1 MIKNI
6 GIFAKK
12 SHPDI
17 NRIISRIIAFLQSR
31 NVKVLIENEFGPDSD
46 KMTIIT
52 EKENIPQESDLIIVF
67 GGDGTLLSVSRLD
80 NVTEIPI
87 LAVNL
92 GGLGFLTEIRVEEIM
107 DMLGKVLAS
116 DYDVEKRMMF
126 DVQLKRVGDGK
137 VENFIALNDV
147 VVNKSALARM
157 IDLDTYVND
166 MFLNAY
172 RADGLII
179 STPTGS
185 TGYSLSAGGPII
197 YPSLKLIAII
207 PICPHTLTNRPIILD
222 DEKEIM
228 FTLRSGDDDVY
239 LTMDGQV
246 GVVMNV
252 GDQVSVYKSKKIIN
266 LIKSP
271 FRNYFEVLKEK
282 LKWGER

>member
-12 SHPDI
+12 SHPDVKV
-17 NRIISRIIAFLQSR
+17 IISRIIAFLQSR
-31 NVKVLIENEFGPDSD
+31 DINVLIEKEFSPDSGE
-46 KMTIIT
+46 IIII

-67 GGDGTLLSVSRLD
+67 GGDGTLLSVARLD
-80 NVTEIPI
+80 NVTDIPI

-92 GGLGFLTEIRVEEIM
+92 GGLGFLTEIRVEEIE
-107 DMLGKVLAS
+107 DVLAKVLDS
-116 DYDVEKRMMF
+116 DYDIEKRMMF
-126 DVQLKRVGDGK
+126 DVQLKRAGDGK
-137 VENFIALNDV
+137 VEKFAALNDI
-147 VVNKSALARM
+147 VVNKGALARI
-157 IDLDTYVND
+157 IDLDTYVNE
-166 MFLNAY
+166 MFLNSY
-172 RADGLII
+172 RVDGLII

-197 YPSLKLIAII
+197 YPTLKLVAII

-222 DEKEIM
+222 GEKEIM
-228 FTLRSGDDDVY
+228 ITLRFGDDDVY

-246 GVVMNV
+246 GVVINI
-252 GDQVSVYKSKKIIN
+252 GDQVRVCKSEKNIT

>member
-1 MIKNI
+1 MVKNI

-12 SHPDI
+12 SHPDVKV
-17 NRIISRIIAFLQSR
+17 IISRIISFLQSR
-31 NVKVLIENEFGPDSD
+31 DINVLIEKEFVPDSGE
-46 KMTIIT
+46 IIII

-80 NVTEIPI
+80 NVTDIPI

-92 GGLGFLTEIRVEEIM
+92 GGLGFLTEIRVEEIE
-107 DMLGKVLAS
+107 DALAKVLDS

-126 DVQLKRVGDGK
+126 DVQLKRTGDDK
-137 VENFIALNDV
+137 VEKFAALNDV
-147 VVNKSALARM
+147 VVNKGALARM
-157 IDLDTYVND
+157 IDLDIYVNE
-166 MFLNAY
+166 MFLNSY
-172 RADGLII
+172 RVDGLII

-197 YPSLKLIAII
+197 YPTLKLVAII

-222 DEKEIM
+222 GEKEIM
-228 FTLRSGDDDVY
+228 VTLRFGDDDVY

-246 GVVMNV
+246 GVVMNI
-252 GDQVSVYKSKKIIN
+252 GDQVRVCKSEKNIT

>member
-12 SHPDI
+12 SHPDVKV
-17 NRIISRIIAFLQSR
+17 IIERIIAFLQSR
-31 NVKVLIENEFGPDSD
+31 DINLLIEKEFAPDSG
-46 KMTIIT
+46 KITIT

-80 NVTEIPI
+80 NVTDIPI

-92 GGLGFLTEIRVEEIM
+92 GGLGFLTEIRVEEIE
-107 DMLGKVLAS
+107 DVLAKVLDS
-116 DYDVEKRMMF
+116 DYDIEKRMMF
-126 DVQLKRVGDGK
+126 DVQFKRDADGE
-137 VENFIALNDV
+137 VEKFIALNDV
-147 VVNKSALARM
+147 VVNKGVLARM
-157 IDLDTYVND
+157 IDIDTYVNEK
-166 MFLNAY
+166 FLNSY
-172 RADGLII
+172 KADGLII

-197 YPSLKLIAII
+197 YPSLKVIAII

-228 FTLRSGDDDVY
+228 VTLRSGDDDVY

-246 GVVMNV
+246 GVVMKI
-252 GDQVSVYKSKKIIN
+252 GDQVKVSKSNNNIT

>member
-1 MIKNI
+1 MMIKNI

-12 SHPDI
+12 SHPDVKV
-17 NRIISRIIAFLQSR
+17 IIERIIAFLQSR
-31 NVKVLIENEFGPDSD
+31 DINLLIEKEFAPDSG
-46 KMTIIT
+46 KITIT

-80 NVTEIPI
+80 NVTDIPI

-92 GGLGFLTEIRVEEIM
+92 GGLGFLTEIRVEEIE
-107 DMLGKVLAS
+107 DVLAKVLDS
-116 DYDVEKRMMF
+116 DYDIEKRMMF
-126 DVQLKRVGDGK
+126 DVQFKRDADGE
-137 VENFIALNDV
+137 VEKFIALNDV
-147 VVNKSALARM
+147 VVNKGVLARM
-157 IDLDTYVND
+157 IDIDTYVNEK
-166 MFLNAY
+166 FLNSY
-172 RADGLII
+172 KADGLII

-197 YPSLKLIAII
+197 YPSLKVIAII

-228 FTLRSGDDDVY
+228 VTLRSGDDDVY

-246 GVVMNV
+246 GVVMKI
-252 GDQVSVYKSKKIIN
+252 GDQVKVSKSNNNIT

>member
-12 SHPDI
+12 SHPDVKV
-17 NRIISRIIAFLQSR
+17 IISRIIAFLQNR
-31 NVKVLIENEFGPDSD
+31 DINVLIEKEFAPDSGE
-46 KMTIIT
+46 IIII

-80 NVTEIPI
+80 NVTDIPI

-92 GGLGFLTEIRVEEIM
+92 GGLGFLTEIRVEEIE
-107 DMLGKVLAS
+107 DALDKVLDS
-116 DYDVEKRMMF
+116 DYDIEKRMMF
-126 DVQLKRVGDGK
+126 DVQLKRLGDGK
-137 VENFIALNDV
+137 VEKFAALNDV
-147 VVNKSALARM
+147 VVNKGALARM
-157 IDLDTYVND
+157 IDLDTYVNE
-166 MFLNAY
+166 MFLNSY
-172 RADGLII
+172 RVDGLII

-197 YPSLKLIAII
+197 YPSLKVISIV

-228 FTLRSGDDDVY
+228 VTLRSGDDDVY

-246 GVVMNV
+246 GVVMNI
-252 GDQVSVYKSKKIIN
+252 GDQVRVYKSEKNIT

>member
-12 SHPDI
+12 SHPEVKE
-17 NRIISRIIAFLQSR
+17 IISRIIAFLQSR
-31 NVKVLIENEFGPDSD
+31 DINVLIEKEFAPDSGE
-46 KMTIIT
+46 IIII

-80 NVTEIPI
+80 NVTDIPI

-92 GGLGFLTEIRVEEIM
+92 GGLGFLTEIRVEEIE
-107 DMLGKVLAS
+107 DALAKVLDS
-116 DYDVEKRMMF
+116 DYDIEKRMMF
-126 DVQLKRVGDGK
+126 DVQLQRAGDGE
-137 VENFIALNDV
+137 VEKFIALNDV
-147 VVNKSALARM
+147 VVNKGALARM
-157 IDLDTYVND
+157 IDLDTYVNEK
-166 MFLNAY
+166 FLNSY
-172 RADGLII
+172 RVDGLII

-207 PICPHTLTNRPIILD
+207 PICPHTLTNRPIILE
-222 DEKEIM
+222 DEKEVM
-228 FTLRSGDDDVY
+228 VSLRSGDDVY

-246 GVVMNV
+246 GVLMNI
-252 GDQVSVYKSKKIIN
+252 GDQVRVYKSEKN
-266 LIKSP
+266 VTLIKSP

>member
-12 SHPDI
+12 SHPDVKV
-17 NRIISRIIAFLQSR
+17 IISRIIVFLQSR
-31 NVKVLIENEFGPDSD
+31 DINLLIEKEFAPDSGEI
-46 KMTIIT
+46 TIT

-80 NVTEIPI
+80 NVTDIPI

-92 GGLGFLTEIRVEEIM
+92 GDLGFLTEIRVEEIE
-107 DMLGKVLAS
+107 DMLGKILDS
-116 DYDVEKRMMF
+116 DYDIEKRMMF
-126 DVQLKRVGDGK
+126 DVQLKRAGDGK
-137 VENFIALNDV
+137 VEKFTALNDV
-147 VVNKSALARM
+147 VVNKGALARM
-157 IDLDTYVND
+157 IDLDTYVNE
-166 MFLNAY
+166 MFLNSY
-172 RADGLII
+172 KVDGLII

-246 GVVMNV
+246 GVVMNI
-252 GDQVSVYKSKKIIN
+252 GDQVRVYKSEKNIT

>member
-12 SHPDI
+12 SHPEVKLI
-17 NRIISRIIAFLQSR
+17 LSRIIAFLQSR
-31 NVKVLIENEFGPDSD
+31 DLNVLIEKEFATDSGEL
-46 KMTIIT
+46 III

-80 NVTEIPI
+80 NVTDIPI

-92 GGLGFLTEIRVEEIM
+92 GGLGFLTEIRVEEIE
-107 DMLGKVLAS
+107 DVLVKVLDS
-116 DYDVEKRMMF
+116 DYDIEKRMMF
-126 DVQLKRVGDGK
+126 DVHLKRTGDGK
-137 VENFIALNDV
+137 VEKFAALNDV
-147 VVNKSALARM
+147 VVNKGALARM
-157 IDLDTYVND
+157 IDLDTYVNE
-166 MFLNAY
+166 MFLNSY
-172 RADGLII
+172 RVDGLII

-197 YPSLKLIAII
+197 YPSLNVIAII

-222 DEKEIM
+222 DEKEIVV
-228 FTLRSGDDDVY
+228 TLRSGDDDVY

-246 GVVMNV
+246 GVVMNI
-252 GDQVSVYKSKKIIN
+252 GDQVSVYKSEKNIT

-271 FRNYFEVLKEK
+271 FRNYFEVLKDK

>member
-12 SHPDI
+12 SHPDVKV
-17 NRIISRIIAFLQSR
+17 IISRIITFLQSR
-31 NVKVLIENEFGPDSD
+31 DINVLIEKEFVPDSGE
-46 KMTIIT
+46 IIII

-80 NVTEIPI
+80 NVTDIPI

-92 GGLGFLTEIRVEEIM
+92 GGLGFLTEIRVEEIE
-107 DMLGKVLAS
+107 DVLAKVLDS
-116 DYDVEKRMMF
+116 DYDIEKRMMF

-137 VENFIALNDV
+137 VEKFAALNDV
-147 VVNKSALARM
+147 VVNKGALARM
-157 IDLDTYVND
+157 IDLDTYVNK
-166 MFLNAY
+166 MFLNSY
-172 RADGLII
+172 RVDGLII

-197 YPSLKLIAII
+197 YPSLKVISIV

-228 FTLRSGDDDVY
+228 VTLRSGDDVY

-246 GVVMNV
+246 GVVINI
-252 GDQVSVYKSKKIIN
+252 GDQVRVCKSEKNIT

>member
-12 SHPDI
+12 SHPEVKG
-17 NRIISRIIAFLQSR
+17 IISRIIAFLLSR
-31 NVKVLIENEFGPDSD
+31 DINVLIEKEFAPDSGE
-46 KMTIIT
+46 IIII

-80 NVTEIPI
+80 NVTDIPI

-92 GGLGFLTEIRVEEIM
+92 GGLGFLTEIRVEEIE
-107 DMLGKVLAS
+107 DALNKVLDS
-116 DYDVEKRMMF
+116 DYDIEKRMMF
-126 DVQLKRVGDGK
+126 DVQLQRAGDGE
-137 VENFIALNDV
+137 VEKFIALNDV
-147 VVNKSALARM
+147 VVNKGALARM
-157 IDLDTYVND
+157 IDLDTYVNEK
-166 MFLNAY
+166 FLNSY
-172 RADGLII
+172 RVDGLII

-207 PICPHTLTNRPIILD
+207 PICPHTLTNRPIILE
-222 DEKEIM
+222 DEKEVM
-228 FTLRSGDDDVY
+228 VSLRSGDDVY

-246 GVVMNV
+246 GVLMNI
-252 GDQVSVYKSKKIIN
+252 GDQVRVYKSEKNIT

>member
-6 GIFAKK
+6 GIIAKK
-12 SHPDI
+12 SHPQV
-17 NRIISRIIAFLQSR
+17 REIITQ
-31 NVKVLIENEFGPDSD
+31 VLIDLKNRDLN
-46 KMTIIT
+46 ILI
-52 EKENIPQESDLIIVF
+52 EKDFDYNLENITLEERDDIPGKSDMIIVF

-80 NVTEIPI
+80 GVTDIPI

-92 GGLGFLTEIRVEEIM
+92 GGLGFITEIRLEEIK
-107 DMLGKVLAS
+107 DVIDKVLAS
-116 DYDVEKRMMF
+116 DYDVEKRSMF
-126 DVQLKRVGDGK
+126 DVRLIRKSSDK
-137 VENFIALNDV
+137 IENFIALNDV
-147 VVNKSALARM
+147 VVNKGALSRM
-157 IDLDTYVND
+157 IDLETYVNET
-166 MFLNAY
+166 FLNLY
-172 RADGLII
+172 KVDGLII

-197 YPSLKLIAII
+197 YPSLNLVSIT

-222 DEKEIM
+222 DKNEIRVR
-228 FTLRSGDDDVY
+228 LKSGDDDVY

-246 GVVMNV
+246 GMKMCI
-252 GDQVSVYKSKKIIN
+252 GDQVKVCKSHKNIT

>member
-1 MIKNI
+1 MMIKNI
-6 GIFAKK
+6 GIIAKK
-12 SHPDI
+12 SHPQVREILTQVIDDLKEKDLKI
-17 NRIISRIIAFLQSR
+17 
-31 NVKVLIENEFGPDSD
+31 LIEKDFDYNLQNITRVERGDIPGKSD
-46 KMTIIT
+46 M
-52 EKENIPQESDLIIVF
+52 IIVF

-80 NVTEIPI
+80 KFDDIPI

-92 GGLGFLTEIRVEEIM
+92 GDLGFITEIRLDEIK
-107 DMLGKVLAS
+107 DVIDRVLAG

-126 DVQLKRVGDGK
+126 DVQLIRKSNDK
-137 VENFIALNDV
+137 IETFIALNDV
-147 VVNKSALARM
+147 VVNKGAVSRM
-157 IDLDTYVND
+157 IDLDTYVNE
-166 MFLNAY
+166 MFLNSY
-172 RADGLII
+172 KADGLII

-197 YPSLKLIAII
+197 YPSLKVIAII

-228 FTLRSGDDDVY
+228 VTLRSGDDDVY

-246 GVVMNV
+246 GVVMKI
-252 GDQVSVYKSKKIIN
+252 GDQVKVCKSHKNIT

>member
-12 SHPDI
+12 SHPEVKE
-17 NRIISRIIAFLQSR
+17 IISRIIAFLQSR
-31 NVKVLIENEFGPDSD
+31 DINVLIEKEFAPDSGE
-46 KMTIIT
+46 IIII

-80 NVTEIPI
+80 NVTDIPI

-92 GGLGFLTEIRVEEIM
+92 GGLGFLTEIRVEEIE
-107 DMLGKVLAS
+107 DALNKVLDS
-116 DYDVEKRMMF
+116 DYDIEKRMMF
-126 DVQLKRVGDGK
+126 DVQLQRAGDGE
-137 VENFIALNDV
+137 VEKFIALNDV
-147 VVNKSALARM
+147 VVNKGALARM
-157 IDLDTYVND
+157 IDLDTYVNEK
-166 MFLNAY
+166 FLNSY
-172 RADGLII
+172 RVDGLII

-207 PICPHTLTNRPIILD
+207 PICPHTLTNRPIILE
-222 DEKEIM
+222 DEKEVM
-228 FTLRSGDDDVY
+228 VSLRSGDDVY

-246 GVVMNV
+246 GVLMNI
-252 GDQVSVYKSKKIIN
+252 GDQVRVYKSEKN
-266 LIKSP
+266 VTLIKSP

>member
-12 SHPDI
+12 SHPEVKE
-17 NRIISRIIAFLQSR
+17 IISRIIAFLQSR
-31 NVKVLIENEFGPDSD
+31 DINVLIEKEFAPDSGE
-46 KMTIIT
+46 IIII

-80 NVTEIPI
+80 NVTDIPI

-92 GGLGFLTEIRVEEIM
+92 GGLGFLTEIRVEEIE
-107 DMLGKVLAS
+107 DALAKVLDS
-116 DYDVEKRMMF
+116 DYDIEKRMMF
-126 DVQLKRVGDGK
+126 DVQLKRAGDGK
-137 VENFIALNDV
+137 VEKFTALNDV
-147 VVNKSALARM
+147 VVNKGALARM
-157 IDLDTYVND
+157 IDLDTYVNEK
-166 MFLNAY
+166 FLNSY
-172 RADGLII
+172 RVDGLII

-207 PICPHTLTNRPIILD
+207 PICPHTLTNRPIILE
-222 DEKEIM
+222 DEKEVM
-228 FTLRSGDDDVY
+228 VSLRSGDDVY

-246 GVVMNV
+246 GVLMNI
-252 GDQVSVYKSKKIIN
+252 GDQVRVYKSEKN
-266 LIKSP
+266 VTLIKSP

>member
-12 SHPDI
+12 SHPDVKV
-17 NRIISRIIAFLQSR
+17 IISRIIAFLQSR
-31 NVKVLIENEFGPDSD
+31 DINVLIEKEFAPDSGE
-46 KMTIIT
+46 IIII

-67 GGDGTLLSVSRLD
+67 GGDGTLLSVARLD
-80 NVTEIPI
+80 NVTDIPI

-92 GGLGFLTEIRVEEIM
+92 GGLGFLTEIRVEEIE
-107 DMLGKVLAS
+107 DVLAKVLDS
-116 DYDVEKRMMF
+116 DYDIEKRMMF
-126 DVQLKRVGDGK
+126 DVQLKRSGDGK
-137 VENFIALNDV
+137 VEKFAALNDI
-147 VVNKSALARM
+147 VVNKGALARM
-157 IDLDTYVND
+157 IDLDTYVNE
-166 MFLNAY
+166 MFLNSY
-172 RADGLII
+172 RVDGLII

-197 YPSLKLIAII
+197 YPTLKLVAII

-222 DEKEIM
+222 GEKEIM
-228 FTLRSGDDDVY
+228 VTLRFGDDDVY

-246 GVVMNV
+246 GVVINI
-252 GDQVSVYKSKKIIN
+252 GDQVRVCKSEKNIT

>member
-17 NRIISRIIAFLQSR
+17 NRIISRIIAFLQNR

>member
-12 SHPDI
+12 SHPDV
-17 NRIISRIIAFLQSR
+17 NVIISRIIAFLQSR
-31 NVKVLIENEFGPDSD
+31 DINVLIEKEFAPDSGE
-46 KMTIIT
+46 IIII

-80 NVTEIPI
+80 NVTDIPI

-92 GGLGFLTEIRVEEIM
+92 GGLGFLTEIRVEEIE
-107 DMLGKVLAS
+107 DALAKVLDS
-116 DYDVEKRMMF
+116 DYDIEKRMMF
-126 DVQLKRVGDGK
+126 DVHLKRAAEGK
-137 VENFIALNDV
+137 VEKFIALNDV
-147 VVNKSALARM
+147 VVNKGALARM
-157 IDLDTYVND
+157 IDLDTYVNE
-166 MFLNAY
+166 MFLNSY
-172 RADGLII
+172 KVDGLII

-197 YPSLKLIAII
+197 YPSLKLVAIT

-228 FTLRSGDDDVY
+228 VTLRSGDDDVY

-246 GVVMNV
+246 GVVMNI
-252 GDQVSVYKSKKIIN
+252 GDQVKVYKSEKNIT

>member
-1 MIKNI
+1 MMIKNI

-12 SHPDI
+12 SHPDVKV
-17 NRIISRIIAFLQSR
+17 IIERIIAFLQSR
-31 NVKVLIENEFGPDSD
+31 DINLLIEKEFAPDSG
-46 KMTIIT
+46 KITIT

-80 NVTEIPI
+80 NVTDIPI

-92 GGLGFLTEIRVEEIM
+92 GDLGFLTDIRVEEIT
-107 DMLGKVLAS
+107 DMLGKLLDS

-126 DVQLKRVGDGK
+126 DVQLKRAGEGK
-137 VENFIALNDV
+137 LEKFIALNDIV
-147 VVNKSALARM
+147 INKGALARM
-157 IDLDTYVND
+157 IDLDTYVNE
-166 MFLNAY
+166 MFLNSY
-172 RADGLII
+172 KADGLII

-197 YPSLKLIAII
+197 YPSLKVIAII

-228 FTLRSGDDDVY
+228 VTLRSGDDDVY

-246 GVVMNV
+246 GVVMKI
-252 GDQVSVYKSKKIIN
+252 GDQVKVCKSHKNIT

>member
-12 SHPDI
+12 SHPEVKNIISQILIFLQKRDI
-17 NRIISRIIAFLQSR
+17 N
-31 NVKVLIENEFGPDSD
+31 VLIENDIAYDFPNIRVTEREDIPEKSD
-46 KMTIIT
+46 M
-52 EKENIPQESDLIIVF
+52 IIVF
-67 GGDGTLLSVSRLD
+67 GGDGTLLSVSRV
-80 NVTEIPI
+80 NKVTDIPI

-92 GGLGFLTEIRVEEIM
+92 GGLGFLTEIRVEEIK
-107 DMLGKVLAS
+107 DVLGKVLAG
-116 DYDVEKRMMF
+116 DFDVEKRMMF
-126 DVQLKRVGDGK
+126 DVQLIKNNNEK
-137 VENFIALNDV
+137 IESFIALNDV
-147 VVNKSALARM
+147 VVNKGALSRM

-166 MFLNAY
+166 MFLNLY
-172 RADGLII
+172 KVDGLII

-197 YPSLKLIAII
+197 YPSLKLVAIT

-222 DEKEIM
+222 DENEIGVR
-228 FTLRSGDDDVY
+228 LKSGDDVF

-246 GVVMNV
+246 GVKMDI
-252 GDQVSVYKSKKIIN
+252 GDKIKVCKSDKSIT